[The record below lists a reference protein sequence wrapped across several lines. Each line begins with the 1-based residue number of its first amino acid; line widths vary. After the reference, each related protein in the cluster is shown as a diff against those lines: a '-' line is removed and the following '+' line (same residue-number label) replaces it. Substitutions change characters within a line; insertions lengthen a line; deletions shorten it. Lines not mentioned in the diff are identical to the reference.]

1 MDKIELNQY
10 YTDISNEDGTI
21 NPSQLFN
28 KSVYLKRFNVNDYL
42 KYQSSDY
49 YKWIN
54 SSFKD
59 YSFPSDY
66 SQQSFADLC
75 ESRNYS
81 LKPQQK
87 FAARVFNTLVENRGM
102 LIYHGLGSGKTQTSI
117 VIAEAFKFR
126 RTRGDIIPG
135 RTDTV
140 VHIVVPAALVDQYY
154 SEIIGNVENGTIRSA
169 TGQVVING
177 ERQFYLNKKVRA
189 AIQENLESIKSLQEQ
204 IAGREGNIN
213 TLRDKILELEL
224 MNRELYEIEKKRI
237 NRVYEIIS
245 HEKFLNRLF
254 TIKHGNFIEGEYLSI
269 LQRPKGLLIIDE
281 AHGLVSAIGS
291 NYRKLLIAL
300 RYYADDDF
308 RTILLTG
315 SPIYDKPFEFGL
327 LINLLRPRILF
338 PDGFEK
344 FNEVFVKD
352 NTMINK
358 ELFRQM
364 CSGYVSYFKGGNPEA
379 YPYKRVILMH
389 HQMSSYQYTVYKNAL
404 FKEIERDQKNKL
416 ESREE
421 YLVRVAT
428 TESVA
433 DETTTSVFNN
443 SRLFCNIA
451 FPEAGQNTHADL
463 VNIGREHFESQNPG
477 VELPSRS
484 ELYTIGVSLTKR
496 TTTGRSGII
505 QQGLSEFKRQL
516 RAVKG
521 DSDDVIKVVKNYS
534 TKFAKIAEI
543 IQESPG
549 PVFIYSNYVFYG
561 VEAMAAVMESLGYSS
576 YPSKG
581 PAGSYFVWKGQAD
594 PIEIKRANRA
604 FNNIKNI
611 DGSVLK
617 IMFGTQS
624 VMEGVDF
631 KRVRQIHVLDP
642 WWNDSRM
649 QQVIARG
656 VRLCSH
662 KDLPERDREVKVFIH
677 LSTLGSAERLYTL
690 SITRPDGRV
699 AKVMSTLE
707 PTNALLERDKKNFI
721 FLESYVKDDRVYNS
735 KSQFRI
741 NQIIAGSVEKMSD
754 PELTKRFGRWKQ
766 LDRISVEQYMY
777 TRSLTKLNLNREFE
791 MEIKRSAIDCNI
803 NKNGNIIRLEEH
815 FIPEG
820 EMFKI
825 RFLNYSTGQE
835 YLPENE
841 TYYTL
846 SDILAKGINQ
856 LTVFRKDETLV
867 TFPKNLIVKEEIDC
881 TNEVYRFTGNLP
893 KPVVELTI
901 NKEMIKYLK
910 KMPLEAIKK
919 FFFDVEHG
927 NIPVED
933 KTLGG
938 KIKKF
943 YSKKSRDEKQ
953 ILIDSLKGVGID
965 EDVWDFYST
974 EELKKIVAKVIK
986 KTIVE

>member
-1 MDKIELNQY
+1 MELNQY
-10 YTDISNEDGTI
+10 HTDISGENGTAK
-21 NPSQLFN
+21 LFN
-28 KSVYLKRFNVNDYL
+28 KGVYAKHFNINDYQ
-42 KYQSSDY
+42 KYQSKDY

-54 SSFKD
+54 SSFMD

-66 SQQSFADLC
+66 SQQTFADLC
-75 ESRNYS
+75 ESRDYS

-135 RTDTV
+135 RTDAV

-154 SEIIGNVENGTIRSA
+154 SEIIGSVENGTIRSA
-169 TGQVVING
+169 SGQVVING
-177 ERQFYLNKKVRA
+177 ERQFYLNKKVRS
-189 AIQENLESIKSLQEQ
+189 AIQENLESIKGLQEK
-204 IAGREGNIN
+204 IAQRQGNIN
-213 TLRDKILELEL
+213 PLRDQILELEL

-237 NRVYEIIS
+237 NKVYEIIS

-254 TIKHGNFIEGEYLSI
+254 TIKQGNFIEGESLFS

-300 RYYADDDF
+300 RYYAEDDF

-338 PDGFEK
+338 PDGFEN
-344 FNEVFVKD
+344 FNEVFIKD

-358 ELFRQM
+358 SLFRQM

-433 DETTTSVFNN
+433 DETATSVFNN

-451 FPEAGQNTHADL
+451 FPESSPVNYNDL
-463 VNIGREHFESQNPG
+463 VATGREHFESENPG

-484 ELYTIGVSLTKR
+484 ELYTIGVTLTKR

-516 RAVKG
+516 RQAAKKVG
-521 DSDDVIKVVKNYS
+521 DTTTDVIKVVKNYS

-561 VEAMAAVMESLGYSS
+561 VEAMAAVMESLGYSN

-594 PIEIKRANRA
+594 PSEVKRANAA

-677 LSTLGSAERLYTL
+677 LSTLGSAERLYKL
-690 SITRPDGRV
+690 DITRTDGRV
-699 AKVMSTLE
+699 AKIMSTLE
-707 PTNALLERDKKNFI
+707 PINALLEREKKNFI

-741 NQIIAGSVEKMSD
+741 NQIIAGSVEKMAD

-777 TRSLTKLNLNREFE
+777 TRSLTKLNLNRQFE
-791 MEIKRSAIDCNI
+791 MEIKKSAIDCNI

-835 YLPENE
+835 YLPEHE

-846 SDILAKGINQ
+846 NDILSRTLNES
-856 LTVFRKDETLV
+856 TVFRKDDTLV
-867 TFPKNLIVKEEIDC
+867 TFPKNLIIPEQIDC
-881 TNEVYRFTGNLP
+881 RDEPYTFTNIP
-893 KPVVELTI
+893 KKVVDLTL
-901 NKEMIKYLK
+901 NKEMIKFLK
-910 KMPLEAIKK
+910 KMPLETIKK

-927 NIPVED
+927 NVPVAD
-933 KTLGG
+933 KTLIG

-953 ILIDSLKGVGID
+953 VLIDALKEVGID

-986 KTIVE
+986 KRIVE